1 MGKNRELGVKK
12 KARVRA
18 NGPALFCKA
27 GDEIIHCK

>member
-1 MGKNRELGVKK
+1 MSKNRDLGVK

-27 GDEIIHCK
+27 GDEIIH